1 MCHCLIRVN
10 VELTVTQ
17 QPPWIKA
24 KTAQY
29 SAAPNTYCSYKL
41 HTQSKLLKGNE
52 KETKR
57 NLKNTILA
65 KFDIKPTWACWSLC
79 MWSMSMGLS
88 VFLCN
93 LRVRERERDHLSWS
107 ICRSRPSQG
116 SLKLK
121 RGGFHLHSLIFIN
134 SGFQIEIKTWGWH
147 NNSVN
152 HSLLISYTHTHTHF
166 FFVSPRA
173 HTRRSRDKWKA
184 WPIEIWG

>member
-88 VFLCN
+88 VFLCD
-93 LRVRERERDHLSWS
+93 LRVRERE
-107 ICRSRPSQG
+107 G
-116 SLKLK
+116 SLV
-121 RGGFHLHSLIFIN
+121 LINMQIPTL
-134 SGFQIEIKTWGWH
+134 SGFIKAKARW
-147 NNSVN
+147 
-152 HSLLISYTHTHTHF
+152 IS
-166 FFVSPRA
+166 SPLSDI
-173 HTRRSRDKWKA
+173 H
-184 WPIEIWG
+184 